1 VSASGRR
8 RLLVVYQARTSGA
21 QALADAVIA
30 GARTDEVDDVD
41 VVVRR
46 AMVADVGDVLA
57 AEAVILGTTEHF
69 GAMAGQFKDF
79 LERIY
84 YRCLEPTRGRPWALF
99 VKAGH
104 DGQGTLLGVQRIVTG
119 LAWRAVAE
127 PLLVVGPVTD
137 EHLAAGAELG
147 ATVAAA
153 LSLGM
158 W

>member
-1 VSASGRR
+1 MAGGH
-8 RLLVVYQARTSGA
+8 RLLVVHHTRTSGA

-46 AMVADVGDVLA
+46 AIVADVGDVLA

-79 LERIY
+79 LERVFD
-84 YRCLEPTRGRPWALF
+84 RCLDHTRGRPWALF

-104 DGQGTLLGVQRIVTG
+104 DGQGTVLGVQRIVTG

-127 PLLVVGPVTD
+127 PLLVVGAVAD
-137 EHLAAGAELG
+137 EHLAAGFELG
-147 ATVAAA
+147 ATVAAS
-153 LSLGM
+153 LSLGIA
-158 W
+158 

>member
-1 VSASGRR
+1 MAGGR
-8 RLLVVYQARTSGA
+8 RLLVEPNTRRAGA

-46 AMVADVGDVLA
+46 AMVADVADVLA
-57 AEAVILGTTEHF
+57 ADAVILGTTEHF

-79 LERIY
+79 LERVY
-84 YRCLEPTRGRPWALF
+84 HPCLERTRGRPWALF

-104 DGQGTLLGVQRIVTG
+104 DGQGTVLGVQRIVTG
-119 LAWRAVAE
+119 LAWRAIAE
-127 PLLVVGPVTD
+127 PLRVVGPVTD
-137 EHLAAGAELG
+137 DHLTAGWELG

-153 LSLGM
+153 VSLGLA
-158 W
+158 

>member
-1 VSASGRR
+1 MSPTRR
-8 RLLVVYQARTSGA
+8 RLLVVHHTRSAGA
-21 QALADAVIA
+21 QSLADAVIA

-57 AEAVILGTTEHF
+57 ADAVILGTTEHF
-69 GAMAGQFKDF
+69 GAMAGLFKDF
-79 LERIY
+79 LERTY
-84 YRCLEPTRGRPWALF
+84 DVCLDVTRGRPWALF

-104 DGQGTLLGVQRIVTG
+104 DGEGTVLGVQRIVTG
-119 LAWRAVAE
+119 LGWRAVAQ

-137 EHLAAGAELG
+137 AHRAAGAELG
-147 ATVAAA
+147 ATMAAS
-153 LSLGM
+153 LSLGL